1 MKFAIF
7 VKNLGAPKWTLWAS
21 IDRQRLDKYV
31 ISIVAVSSC
40 IVMEIST
47 QKTDFSQTLQNIIT
61 NQSLCLRGKKWEFL
75 KSIFSVFP
83 NEATLPLIT
92 SAVCEKKPLNAEMN
106 FMGISRFEIIG

>member
-31 ISIVAVSSC
+31 ISIGAVSSC

-47 QKTDFSQTLQNIIT
+47 QKWEAYLCILIRNVETLESNYSTTAGQISAKLCKT
-61 NQSLCLRGKKWEFL
+61 LSLIKAY
-75 KSIFSVFP
+75 V
-83 NEATLPLIT
+83 
-92 SAVCEKKPLNAEMN
+92 
-106 FMGISRFEIIG
+106 